1 MPHALKQHKPERP
14 LARTEINEQV
24 RRRQRSRFLA
34 TNSAQWRKIRQ
45 AVLER
50 EPLCRQCG
58 APANEVD
65 HIDRDTSNNL
75 PSNLA
80 AMCKSCHTVKTIEEN
95 REQLTLHDTTRT
107 RDARVRENVSD
118 ERA

>member
-1 MPHALKQHKPERP
+1 MPHALKQHKPKRP
-14 LARTEINEQV
+14 LANTEVNEKA
-24 RRRQRSRFLA
+24 RRRQRSRLLA
-34 TNSAQWRKIRQ
+34 TNSAQWRKIRK

-65 HIDRDTSNNL
+65 HINGDTSNNL

-80 AMCKSCHTVKTIEEN
+80 PLCKPCHSAKSLWEN
-95 REQLTLHDTTRT
+95 RQELTRHDSTAT
-107 RDARVRENVSD
+107 RDTRDRKQNAD
-118 ERA
+118 A